1 MGRYKVV
8 FRKSVARDLRRI
20 PNQDLRRILAAIE
33 SVSDEPRSPGVE
45 KLSGQERY
53 RVRTGD
59 YRIIYEIKD
68 NEVVVV
74 IVTVI
79 QTLGATENSV
89 EVNWAGASPF
99 CTAERCGTIAGGKRE
114 ARHPR

>member
-8 FRKSVARDLRRI
+8 FRKSVAQDLRRI
-20 PNQDLRRILAAIE
+20 PKSDLQRILAAMD
-33 SVSDEPRSPGVE
+33 SLSNEPRPSGVE

-53 RVRTGD
+53 RMRQGN

-74 IVTVI
+74 VVKV
-79 QTLGATENSV
+79 GHRKDVYRRS
-89 EVNWAGASPF
+89 
-99 CTAERCGTIAGGKRE
+99 
-114 ARHPR
+114 